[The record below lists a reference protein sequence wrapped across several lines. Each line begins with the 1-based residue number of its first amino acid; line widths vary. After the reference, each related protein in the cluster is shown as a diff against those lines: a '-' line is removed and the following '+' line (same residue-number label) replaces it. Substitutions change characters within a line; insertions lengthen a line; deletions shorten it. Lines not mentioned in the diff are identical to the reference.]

1 MLRIIRA
8 PFYQLCKTLKERHLL
23 EDSIQTFVKVQ
34 VEMVLLVG
42 GHNHRFGVIQKTFKQ
57 STETVSRH
65 FKKVLIAIGE
75 IEGDMIWAPTHFLFS
90 W

>member
-23 EDSIQTFVKVQ
+23 EDSIRTFVKVQ

-42 GHNHRFGVIQKTFKQ
+42 GHNHRFGVIQKNSNNPRRQ
-57 STETVSRH
+57 YPDISR
-65 FKKVLIAIGE
+65 K
-75 IEGDMIWAPTHFLFS
+75 S
-90 W
+90 